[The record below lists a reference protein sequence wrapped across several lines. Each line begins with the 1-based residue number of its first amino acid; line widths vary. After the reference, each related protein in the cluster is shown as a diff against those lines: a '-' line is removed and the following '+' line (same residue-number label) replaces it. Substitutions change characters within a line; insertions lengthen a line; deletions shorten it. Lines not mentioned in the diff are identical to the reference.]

1 MQSLGVGHCLQRIV
15 GWGLRFRDT
24 YTVRASKLGLIIDVD
39 CHVPVVIILD
49 KVEAVADRLV
59 AARVRVILSAG
70 VSKQGILRV
79 EVPEV
84 EVWQLCIV
92 VVVRLL
98 QDWVDQCLVGLLVG
112 EKLG

>member
-1 MQSLGVGHCLQRIV
+1 MQSLGVGHCLQRVV

-24 YTVRASKLGLIIDVD
+24 YTARASKLGLIIDVD

-49 KVEAVADRLV
+49 QVEAVADRLV

-70 VSKQGILRV
+70 VFKQGIMRA
-79 EVPEV
+79 EVLEV
-84 EVWQLCIV
+84 EVWQLCVII
-92 VVVRLL
+92 VVRLL
-98 QDWVDQCLVGLLVG
+98 QDWVDQCLVGLLER